1 MNRNLL
7 RAKMLESGVDVKT
20 ICEVCGISY
29 PSFYRKLNA
38 HTEWTLEECYQIM
51 DLLGRPYTDLPL
63 LFPRRG
69 KNEEGRKCVRKH

>member
-29 PSFYRKLNA
+29 PSFYRKLNGRSEFTQ
-38 HTEWTLEECYQIM
+38 HEIGKIIE
-51 DLLGRPYTDLPL
+51 LLHLDMETT
-63 LFPRRG
+63 RRIFFM
-69 KNEEGRKCVRKH
+69 

>member
-29 PSFYRKLNA
+29 PSFYRKLNGRSEF
-38 HTEWTLEECYQIM
+38 TQNEIGKIIE
-51 DLLGRPYTDLPL
+51 LLHLDMETA
-63 LFPRRG
+63 RRIFFM
-69 KNEEGRKCVRKH
+69 

>member
-29 PSFYRKLNA
+29 PSFYRKLNGSSEFTQHDMETA
-38 HTEWTLEECYQIM
+38 
-51 DLLGRPYTDLPL
+51 
-63 LFPRRG
+63 RRIFFM
-69 KNEEGRKCVRKH
+69 